1 MWRDILIILAF
12 VLAGL
17 MYFGLT
23 PRRLSKYAKTAK
35 SDLTKRSLLQKA
47 YLIFLIA
54 ITPLFVFIIIV
65 FRFEAIGLLNFL
77 LLIILF
83 IHLWSI
89 TLIEVWKLKLR
100 GRGEKVVKIVQ
111 AIALLAIFS
120 LLITIVILSDMPLW
134 QKFASPLIG
143 IGIGIG
149 IHVLSEYLRKK
160 RENEF
165 LSKEEGNK

>member
-1 MWRDILIILAF
+1 MWKDILIVGAF
-12 VLAGL
+12 VLACL

-54 ITPLFVFIIIV
+54 ITPLFVFIIV

-100 GRGEKVVKIVQ
+100 GRGEKVVKVVQ

-149 IHVLSEYLRKK
+149 INVLSEYLRKK
-160 RENEF
+160 RENEL